1 MAPTAAMTLLDRCG
15 DRLTLLHDV
24 GREHASL
31 AAAGVLACVNR
42 ARGNEERLAR
52 LHRPGRLAV
61 DLERQRALENDAQLL
76 AGVGVSADRPAR
88 LELGASLHRVATRD
102 AEVAI
107 LHFDA
112 LESGLL
118 RVQHSYA
125 RRKRG
130 NGKSGSNRQFLH
142 ACLLL

>member
-1 MAPTAAMTLLDRCG
+1 MAPTAALTLLDRSG
-15 DRLTLLHDV
+15 DRLALLHDV
-24 GREHASL
+24 GREHDSL
-31 AAAGVLACVNR
+31 AAAGVLACVNG

-52 LHRPGRLAV
+52 LHRSGRLTV
-61 DLERQRALENDAQLL
+61 DLEQQRALEDDAELL
-76 AGVGVSADRPAR
+76 AGVSVSADRPAR
-88 LELGASLHRVATRD
+88 LELGARLHGVAPRN
-102 AEVAI
+102 AEIAI

-118 RVQHSYA
+118 RVEHPYG

-130 NGKSGSNRQFLH
+130 NGKSRSNRQFLH